1 MSMCSNLKPSQQNEQ
16 ESPSPNI
23 DDSVKILDELAD
35 NTVPCRNLEVEE
47 IVKRLLRKDEL
58 LKTWAE
64 SDFFGAVIEKT
75 DVVRD
80 ILLSHPLI
88 AELIALNPGLQE
100 FLEEDQNIK
109 AIIDILKSPQC
120 GESILKRK
128 KIRQL
133 VEEKLGKKLVFSPNH
148 VIFIRLEYNS

>member
-16 ESPSPNI
+16 ESPTPSV
-23 DDSVKILDELAD
+23 DDSVKILDELTN
-35 NTVPCRNLEVEE
+35 NTVSCRNLEVEE
-47 IVKRLLRKDEL
+47 IIKRLFGKDEL
-58 LKTWAE
+58 LTTWAE
-64 SDFFGAVIEKT
+64 SDFFGAVIEKI

-80 ILLSHPLI
+80 VLLSHPLI

-109 AIIDILKSPQC
+109 AIVDILKSPQC
-120 GESILKRK
+120 EESIHKRR

-133 VEEKLGKKLVFSPNH
+133 VEEKLGKKLVFSQNH